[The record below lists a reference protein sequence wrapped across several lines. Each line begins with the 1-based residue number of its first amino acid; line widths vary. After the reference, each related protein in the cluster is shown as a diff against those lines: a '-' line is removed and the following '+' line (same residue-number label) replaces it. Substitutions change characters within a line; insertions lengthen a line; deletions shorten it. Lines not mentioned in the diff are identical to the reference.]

1 MVQYSVI
8 QWSAQSL
15 TTSKVATLH
24 ETCTQ
29 FLAYLLTGELI
40 GSDALHERNSVG
52 VELVRL
58 IGLIHDG
65 KRDAKAEPLQVTHLF
80 GEGDC
85 LRGKVH
91 LEFE

>member
-1 MVQYSVI
+1 M
-8 QWSAQSL
+8 
-15 TTSKVATLH
+15 
-24 ETCTQ
+24 
-29 FLAYLLTGELI
+29 
-40 GSDALHERNSVG
+40 G